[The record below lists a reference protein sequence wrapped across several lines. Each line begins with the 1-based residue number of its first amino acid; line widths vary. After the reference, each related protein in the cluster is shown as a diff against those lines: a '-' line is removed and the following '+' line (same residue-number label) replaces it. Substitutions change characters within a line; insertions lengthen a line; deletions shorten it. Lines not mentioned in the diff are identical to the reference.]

1 MGPYAMGRT
10 NAKEKAMMT
19 NTTSR
24 FEGAVYD
31 VAHVDIGTN
40 RQGERVVRIDLTYDR
55 GTRDQIYTFLLTLPA
70 AIALRN
76 FLDGAF
82 DAAGLED
89 GNDRE

>member
-1 MGPYAMGRT
+1 
-10 NAKEKAMMT
+10 MT
-19 NTTSR
+19 NSTTSR
-24 FEGAVYD
+24 FEGAVYGE
-31 VAHVDIGTN
+31 ANVDIGTN
-40 RQGERVVRIDLTYDR
+40 RRGERVVRIDLTYDR
-55 GTRDQIYTFLLTLPA
+55 GTRDQVYTFMLSLPA